1 MLKVGIDERDIF
13 TDKQSGKNFE
23 RENYQL
29 MKRMLRKG
37 DILYVHSLDRFG
49 RNKDEIIKE
58 WGELTK
64 QMEVDIVVLDMPLL
78 DTTKNKD
85 SLGTLIADIVL
96 QVLSWMAE
104 EERIKTRIRQR
115 EGIHSALKNGIE
127 FGRPKST
134 YPDNFDEVYTV
145 WKNGEITAT
154 NAMKLLGLKKTTFYK
169 LVKEYEENNE

>member
-1 MLKVGIDERDIF
+1 MTGKKFGYERVSSEEQNVARQRESLLKVGIDERDIF

-29 MKRMLRKG
+29 MKRILRKG

-115 EGIHSALKNGIE
+115 EGIDSALKNGIE
-127 FGRPKST
+127 FGR
-134 YPDNFDEVYTV
+134 
-145 WKNGEITAT
+145 
-154 NAMKLLGLKKTTFYK
+154 
-169 LVKEYEENNE
+169 